1 MPTDKKRISVTV
13 DDDMDLMIRA
23 YRHNNAIP
31 SESQAVIE
39 LIRKGLTVEDERLH
53 SGGVYSGK
61 EIQLIHV
68 FRRADQKM
76 RDIIMEDL
84 VHSVARNTKKRMY
97 KQISAVGNYDD
108 VVGDVLA
115 LIDLYR
121 SASPATRTRVLDLL
135 TEGASESTRDAESVT
150 EAELTKEADEMD
162 RNDKA
167 Q

>member
-1 MPTDKKRISVTV
+1 MPTEKKRISVTV
-13 DDDMDLMIRA
+13 DNDMDMLIRA
-23 YRHNNAIP
+23 YRHNNAIQ

-39 LIRKGLTVEDERLH
+39 LIRKGINVEDERLH

-68 FRRADQKM
+68 FRRADQEM

-97 KQISAVGNYDD
+97 KQLSAVGDYDD
-108 VVGDVLA
+108 VVGDVIA

-135 TEGASESTRDAESVT
+135 TEGANESARETESVT
-150 EAELTKEADEMD
+150 EAELMEQADEME